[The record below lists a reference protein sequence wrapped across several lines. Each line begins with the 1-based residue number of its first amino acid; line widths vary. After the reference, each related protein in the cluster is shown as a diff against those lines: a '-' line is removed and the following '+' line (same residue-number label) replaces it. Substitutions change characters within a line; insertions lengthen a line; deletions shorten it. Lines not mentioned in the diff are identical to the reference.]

1 MNSRDVFEANFKSA
15 EMLLRV
21 YRLLE
26 SDEGPQTGHAV
37 LKQYR
42 DMIQCTPNE
51 ELILLLNAL
60 FIGIV
65 REGADMRPAHF
76 RKESLDLLLRQAVVA
91 ACSALDVFLPH
102 LLETYLPEVIRIR
115 QRNFLPL
122 GDKIVGT
129 LFENFRLKLDSVW
142 PLAEEPSMD
151 ARWDLI
157 STRVLEYCRADR
169 KTFSNE
175 NGVHQVMALLGIE
188 KPWERIAE
196 RAGEKESTLRM
207 RLGKAVS
214 RRNDIIHRAD
224 RLASSGPDAPISSI
238 EFSWTKNHIDTVN
251 NVALACFELV
261 RTRMRDLKAEAPE
274 AGEDV
279 A

>member
-1 MNSRDVFEANFKSA
+1 MNSRDVFEAQFKSA

-60 FIGIV
+60 FVGIV

-102 LLETYLPEVIRIR
+102 LLEMHLADVVRIR
-115 QRNFLPL
+115 QRNFLPPNDKVV
-122 GDKIVGT
+122 GD
-129 LFENFRLKLDSVW
+129 LFRDFHLKLDEIW
-142 PLAEEPSMD
+142 PFAEEPD
-151 ARWDLI
+151 PDVRWDI
-157 STRVLEYCRADR
+157 IAKRVLDHCRT

-175 NGVHQVMALLGIE
+175 QGIHQVVAILGVE

-196 RAGEKESTLRM
+196 RAGEKEAAVKD
-207 RLGKAVS
+207 RLNKVVN

-224 RLASSGPDAPISSI
+224 RPKKDPNGPITPI
-238 EFSWTKNHIDTVN
+238 EFDWAQNHVDSVN
-251 NVALACFELV
+251 FIAQACYELV
-261 RTRMRDLKAEAPE
+261 RGRMRALRAEAPLSLE
-274 AGEDV
+274 ATN
-279 A
+279 